1 MHEWYDSMELYNA
14 DGQNESRGEA
24 PKWWD
29 HERLK
34 REKGGGGREDAV
46 ACQSELKPYHFQKDK
61 GNEWKIEAGFAC
73 VHIYV

>member
-1 MHEWYDSMELYNA
+1 MRAEGKLRNGETM
-14 DGQNESRGEA
+14 RGW
-24 PKWWD
+24 KG
-29 HERLK
+29 K
-34 REKGGGGREDAV
+34 RGGGEDAV

>member
-1 MHEWYDSMELYNA
+1 MVRPWEVEK
-14 DGQNESRGEA
+14 G
-24 PKWWD
+24 
-29 HERLK
+29 
-34 REKGGGGREDAV
+34 KGGGEGEREDAV

>member
-1 MHEWYDSMELYNA
+1 MVRPWEV
-14 DGQNESRGEA
+14 
-24 PKWWD
+24 
-29 HERLK
+29 
-34 REKGGGGREDAV
+34 EKGKGGGREDAV

>member
-1 MHEWYDSMELYNA
+1 MRAEGKLRNGETM
-14 DGQNESRGEA
+14 RGW
-24 PKWWD
+24 KG
-29 HERLK
+29 K
-34 REKGGGGREDAV
+34 RGGEDAV